1 MPPPQNALAYQHP
14 PTSLRPVPLQSAA
27 VEPWLASKW
36 PPKTTNPAHA
46 APAARVPSSTPTT
59 LPTAK
64 RCQVPG
70 VCPTCGTAPPQSSP
84 CRSSNQ
90 TTGPAHCSLQQA
102 VAAASATPNSCAA
115 VLRLTAP
122 QSCMGR
128 GCSTKAASAT
138 SDCCA
143 STLHPTAPLRLTAAH
158 HCTSKLR
165 GPLPSR

>member
-64 RCQVPG
+64 RCQVYVPHAEQHRPNPAPAAAATRQPPLLTA
-70 VCPTCGTAPPQSSP
+70 VCSRPWLQHPLHPTAALQCCA
-84 CRSSNQ
+84 
-90 TTGPAHCSLQQA
+90 SLHLEA
-102 VAAASATPNSCAA
+102 AWVVAAAQKQHLLHPIA
-115 VLRLTAP
+115 
-122 QSCMGR
+122 
-128 GCSTKAASAT
+128 
-138 SDCCA
+138 A